1 MHATPMAVLKQLP
14 EGLIRRLRISCL
26 LVAGF
31 IAVPSWALDATHA
44 RFTRLLADQVEAGR
58 VDYAALKA
66 RPGEL
71 DAYLGE
77 LAAVTRPEF
86 DRWEK
91 PGQLAFLINLYN
103 AATLHLIVENYPVK
117 SIKDIGGFFKSPW
130 KLPIVRLWGDLV
142 TLDTVEHD
150 LLRAKYAE
158 PRLHFALVCAA
169 KSCPPLRPE
178 AYVGDRLDAQLND
191 QAKQFL
197 TDPTKNRV
205 DSAAQTLWLSS
216 IFKWFE
222 GDFTSGGKTLPEFVA
237 PYLSEADRQALAA
250 GRFKVRFTDYDW
262 SLNRR

>member
-1 MHATPMAVLKQLP
+1 MAVLKQLP

-117 SIKDIGGFFKSPW
+117 SIKDIGGFFKRAGGLGSELLFLHVTVRRHDDDRDIGQVPIPLLGFS
-130 KLPIVRLWGDLV
+130 KL
-142 TLDTVEHD
+142 
-150 LLRAKYAE
+150 
-158 PRLHFALVCAA
+158 
-169 KSCPPLRPE
+169 KSVL
-178 AYVGDRLDAQLND
+178 
-191 QAKQFL
+191 
-197 TDPTKNRV
+197 
-205 DSAAQTLWLSS
+205 
-216 IFKWFE
+216 
-222 GDFTSGGKTLPEFVA
+222 
-237 PYLSEADRQALAA
+237 
-250 GRFKVRFTDYDW
+250 
-262 SLNRR
+262 